1 MIFCKESAVQQIDH
15 LLHIYDGLSIEN
27 ILDTEIVLGGHILVN
42 RTALGYQL
50 YKKYQIR
57 IIIPLNSDSLPY
69 VIDIGNQIEKG
80 YQHRYA
86 DGQLC
91 LETDAAI
98 RTYFIA
104 GFNLEIW
111 MRDFVEPY
119 YFSYEYYQRY
129 GVFPFGERAHGIE
142 GVLQTYGEYFNEVD
156 YVKIFRLMECI
167 QFGQY
172 RGHLPCPCGSGKKMR
187 SCHGKFIKKFFEN
200 NNLKVIVQSDYKT
213 IREVL
218 DAYYE
223 QSRNSNAT
231 K

>member
-1 MIFCKESAVQQIDH
+1 
-15 LLHIYDGLSIEN
+15 
-27 ILDTEIVLGGHILVN
+27 
-42 RTALGYQL
+42 
-50 YKKYQIR
+50 
-57 IIIPLNSDSLPY
+57 
-69 VIDIGNQIEKG
+69 
-80 YQHRYA
+80 
-86 DGQLC
+86 
-91 LETDAAI
+91 
-98 RTYFIA
+98 
-104 GFNLEIW
+104 
-111 MRDFVEPY
+111 
-119 YFSYEYYQRY
+119 
-129 GVFPFGERAHGIE
+129 
-142 GVLQTYGEYFNEVD
+142 
-156 YVKIFRLMECI
+156 MECI

>member
-27 ILDTEIVLGGHILVN
+27 ILDTEIVLVGHILVN

-50 YKKYQIR
+50 YKKYQIK

-80 YQHRYA
+80 YPHRYA
-86 DGQLC
+86 DGRLC
-91 LETDAAI
+91 LETDTAI
-98 RTYFIA
+98 RTYFIT

-111 MRDFVEPY
+111 MQDFVEPY

-142 GVLQTYGEYFNEVD
+142 GVLQTYGEYFNEID
-156 YVKIFRLMECI
+156 YVKVFGLMKFI

-172 RGHLPCPCGSGKKMR
+172 RGHLSCPCGSGKKMR

-200 NNLKVIVQSDYKT
+200 NNLKIIVQSDYKT
-213 IREVL
+213 IKEML
-218 DAYYE
+218 EAYYE
-223 QSRNSNAT
+223 QSKNT
-231 K
+231 KTAK

>member
-80 YQHRYA
+80 YPHLYA

-142 GVLQTYGEYFNEVD
+142 GVLQTYGEYFNELD
-156 YVKIFRLMECI
+156 YVKIFRLMEFI

-187 SCHGKFIKKFFEN
+187 SCHGKFIKKFFED
-200 NNLKVIVQSDYKT
+200 NNLKIIVQSDYEAIK
-213 IREVL
+213 EVL

>member
-1 MIFCKESAVQQIDH
+1 M
-15 LLHIYDGLSIEN
+15 
-27 ILDTEIVLGGHILVN
+27 
-42 RTALGYQL
+42 
-50 YKKYQIR
+50 
-57 IIIPLNSDSLPY
+57 
-69 VIDIGNQIEKG
+69 IDIGNQIEKG
-80 YQHRYA
+80 YPHRYA

>member
-50 YKKYQIR
+50 FKKYQIR

-80 YQHRYA
+80 YPHRYA

-129 GVFPFGERAHGIE
+129 GVFPFGERAHGID
-142 GVLQTYGEYFNEVD
+142 GVLQTYGEYFNVVD
-156 YVKIFRLMECI
+156 YVKISSHFVA
-167 QFGQY
+167 
-172 RGHLPCPCGSGKKMR
+172 
-187 SCHGKFIKKFFEN
+187 FEF
-200 NNLKVIVQSDYKT
+200 
-213 IREVL
+213 L
-218 DAYYE
+218 DC
-223 QSRNSNAT
+223 S
-231 K
+231 